1 MGNNNNNN
9 NDKSI
14 FKTQYL
20 VPRDYSK
27 HAHTHTHTHTPRG
40 TCTHK
45 HSDCTQQRLT
55 SNVTKPLDIHIM
67 ISPVFSNNSG
77 FVSTKL
83 MR

>member
-9 NDKSI
+9 KSI
-14 FKTQYL
+14 FKAQNL

-27 HAHTHTHTHTPRG
+27 HVCAHTHTHTHTRTEAPAL
-40 TCTHK
+40 TSNLT
-45 HSDCTQQRLT
+45 TQQRLT

-67 ISPVFSNNSG
+67 ISPVFGNNSG
-77 FVSTKL
+77 FLSTMS